1 MNNVLIIITIVTNE
15 QLKITSKL
23 RIKNVL
29 KLVEAHQICRKILNG
44 IIRKCLLETELK

>member
-15 QLKITSKL
+15 ITPKL

-29 KLVEAHQICRKILNG
+29 KLVEAHQMCRKILNG
-44 IIRKCLLETELK
+44 IIRK